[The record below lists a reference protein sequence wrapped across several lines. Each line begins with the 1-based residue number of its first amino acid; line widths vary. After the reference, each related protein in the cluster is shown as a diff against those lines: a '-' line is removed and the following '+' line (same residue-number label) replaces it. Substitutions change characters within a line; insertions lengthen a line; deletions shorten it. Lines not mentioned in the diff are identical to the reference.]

1 MRGLCNPKKTS
12 VQGAHSMGNVNPFEP
27 WRPAGL
33 DVPPP
38 LHASRP
44 WRPPAPAHVF
54 EEVPLVVEPAD
65 PPSPPNKPAKR
76 LDEPERRQCRRR
88 PCSLSKPVANL
99 RVVLGMLF
107 VLGTLGLVGLG
118 YLGGTHLPRVFIGL
132 LAIAAGFILGISVL
146 HRRNWYVR
154 LGGIASGL
162 ALAGLAGWFVPT
174 VRGVSLWSA
183 YRQVDELRALPAGDV
198 AGYVNGTAARKELVS
213 EFPTFA
219 EDVTAAEQAWL
230 RRTADAAIEDADRKL
245 ETDPDKALA
254 NLQQLNTALA
264 RLEHYALVRKELEA
278 AQQRA
283 LRAAPD
289 AREAER

>member
-1 MRGLCNPKKTS
+1 MK
-12 VQGAHSMGNVNPFEP
+12 GNVNPFEP

-33 DVPPP
+33 DIPPP
-38 LHASRP
+38 LHAGRP
-44 WRPPAPAHVF
+44 WRPSAPPARVI
-54 EEVPLVVEPAD
+54 EEEPLVVEPAK
-65 PPSPPNKPAKR
+65 PTPPPNKQADKSAKR
-76 LDEPERRQCRRR
+76 PPEPEGRQRRQR
-88 PCSLSKPVANL
+88 PCSLPQPLSNL
-99 RVVLGMLF
+99 RIVLGLFF
-107 VLGTLGLVGLG
+107 VLGTLGLLGLG
-118 YLGGTHLPRVFIGL
+118 YLGGTHLPRVFTAL
-132 LAIAAGFILGISVL
+132 LAVASGLTLGISVL

-154 LGGIASGL
+154 LGWIAGGL

-198 AGYVNGTAARKELVS
+198 TGYVNGAAARKELVS

-230 RRTADAAIEDADRKL
+230 RRTTDAAIEDADRKL

-254 NLQQLNTALA
+254 NLNQLNTELA

-278 AQQRA
+278 ARQRA

-289 AREAER
+289 AREADR

>member
-1 MRGLCNPKKTS
+1 
-12 VQGAHSMGNVNPFEP
+12 MGNVNPFEP

-65 PPSPPNKPAKR
+65 PPPPNKPAKR
-76 LDEPERRQCRRR
+76 PEEPERRRCRRG
-88 PCSLSKPVANL
+88 PCSLSKSLSNL
-99 RVVLGMLF
+99 RIVLGMFF
-107 VLGTLGLVGLG
+107 VLGTLGLLGLG
-118 YLGGTHLPRVFIGL
+118 YLGGTHLPRVFTAL
-132 LAIAAGFILGISVL
+132 LAIATGFILGISVL
-146 HRRNWYVR
+146 HRRSWYVR

-162 ALAGLAGWFVPT
+162 ALAGLAGWVVPT

-198 AGYVNGTAARKELVS
+198 AGYVNGAAARKELVS

-219 EDVTAAEQAWL
+219 EDVTAAEQGWL
-230 RRTADAAIEDADRKL
+230 RRTVDAAIEDADQKL
-245 ETDPDKALA
+245 ETDPDKAVAELH
-254 NLQQLNTALA
+254 QLNTALA
-264 RLEHYALVRKELEA
+264 RLEHYTLVQKELEA
-278 AQQRA
+278 ARQRA
-283 LRAAPD
+283 LRAPPIQW
-289 AREAER
+289 